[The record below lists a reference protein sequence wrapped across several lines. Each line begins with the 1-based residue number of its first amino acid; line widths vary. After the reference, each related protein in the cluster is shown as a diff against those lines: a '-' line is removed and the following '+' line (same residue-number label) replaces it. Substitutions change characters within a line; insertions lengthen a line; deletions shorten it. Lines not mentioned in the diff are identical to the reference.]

1 MITAGKEE
9 GVYGD
14 TVCVDHTHCMYREI
28 SDKISVK
35 GYQPQASRSVHDCT
49 LETDLVVQCIEN
61 ARGTAG

>member
-1 MITAGKEE
+1 MATGSLQERKRE
-9 GVYGD
+9 VWRHS
-14 TVCVDHTHCMYREI
+14 VCGSHSLFEI

-35 GYQPQASRSVHDCT
+35 GYQPQATDQFILQ